1 MTYEELI
8 NNIAK
13 SNSRSSNY
21 LRLVGQKAYQDC
33 IDFNDFIKILQEE
46 KRKYKEQGIITE
58 YKSYKG
64 KMFTIYTKIP
74 KFRTYKQQFAITVN
88 TLEKELY
95 NKLIREVIQKI
106 IGEANAYAYEKAF
119 QYYEN
124 LFGYQ
129 LCDPAEEEAEEDVYL
144 NAYNNKLTELGNKYH
159 IDVTPYLREV

>member
-33 IDFNDFIKILQEE
+33 IDFNEFVKVLQEE
-46 KRKYKEQGIITE
+46 KRKYKEQGIITK
-58 YKSYKG
+58 YKRYGG
-64 KMFTIYTKIP
+64 KTFTVYTKIP

-95 NKLIREVIQKI
+95 KKLIREVIQKI
-106 IGEANAYAYEKAF
+106 VRDAQIYANEKAF
-119 QYYEN
+119 QYYDN

-129 LCDPAEEEAEEDVYL
+129 LCDPAEEEAEENVYL
-144 NAYNNKLTELGNKYH
+144 IAYNNKLTELGNKYH
-159 IDVTPYLREV
+159 IDVTPYLKEV